1 MDRRTA
7 RSWLYL
13 SVLVQYFSPGGVS
26 RISPNHPLRCR
37 CIHWQF
43 NNSSKHPLTF
53 PTPPRLTQRGFAAC
67 LWCWLLL
74 SPRLRVRDLGTALPA
89 RPAHACLPTR
99 AVGFSAACLRQKDK
113 LFAARVV
120 KACLVTAT
128 AGSHCCQATSR
139 AQTYRCEISA
149 STLDRNGSRRDGSRP
164 PASG

>member
-1 MDRRTA
+1 MDRRTT

-13 SVLVQYFSPGGVS
+13 SVLVQHFSPGGVS
-26 RISPNHPLRCR
+26 RISPNHPPRCR

-43 NNSSKHPLTF
+43 NDSSKHPLTF

-74 SPRLRVRDLGTALPA
+74 SLRLWVRGSGMVLPA
-89 RPAHACLPTR
+89 GPACACLLP
-99 AVGFSAACLRQKDK
+99 VGFSAACLRQKDK
-113 LFAARVV
+113 LSAARAV
-120 KACLVTAT
+120 KACLVTA
-128 AGSHCCQATSR
+128 AAASHCCQATSR